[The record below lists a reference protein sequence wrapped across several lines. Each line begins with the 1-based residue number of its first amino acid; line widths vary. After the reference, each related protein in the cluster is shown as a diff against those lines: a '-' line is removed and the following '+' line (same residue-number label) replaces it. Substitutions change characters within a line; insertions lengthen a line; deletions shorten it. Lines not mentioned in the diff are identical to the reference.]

1 MKDEHQQDGFRSN
14 EERPL
19 KFNAGDQ
26 AWDGVS
32 FSVSLKSASAES
44 ESVGGSRETAERF
57 NRSYFSRTELH
68 PEFLVLRE
76 GENDR
81 RVVTAGNPATAA
93 GPCLVRSEAWLL
105 KPELEK
111 LYNTWITSDNEA
123 ETDRVLQR
131 IYYILRSTAAGLL
144 ESSDGNW
151 VAVTLPFTPELS
163 ARPLKLNALQDV
175 QLEAL
180 FAALGERYR
189 QGCDS
194 RVDLLAPY
202 PASGAEFA
210 AMREFI
216 ETVAEQTLGHAF
228 AATCRIGALLA
239 PDAHRAAEEIVRIAD
254 FLVLDGA
261 AMAAAPEDDAA
272 AEGFALAA
280 GQVLTAV
287 RRIKPAAVVL
297 AAGAPAA
304 SALADLYRIGLNGI
318 FCSADQRTEAL
329 LRAACLTWMARQ
341 ETFEHTEGVRAV
353 K

>member
-19 KFNAGDQ
+19 KYNAGDQ
-26 AWDGVS
+26 VWDGIS
-32 FSVSLKSASAES
+32 FSVSLHSASAEPGS
-44 ESVGGSRETAERF
+44 GGGSREITDRL
-57 NRSYFSRTELH
+57 NRSYFSRTEKQ
-68 PEFLVLRE
+68 PVFLVLRE

-81 RVVTAGNPATAA
+81 REAIEGSPGAA
-93 GPCLVRSEAWLL
+93 GPCLVRSEDWLL
-105 KPELEK
+105 KPELVA
-111 LYNTWITSDNEA
+111 LYNTWITNEDDLVA
-123 ETDRVLQR
+123 DRVLQR
-131 IYYILRSTAAGLL
+131 IYYMLRSSAASLL
-144 ESSDGNW
+144 ESSDGSW
-151 VAVTLPFTPELS
+151 VAVSLPYNAELS
-163 ARPLKLNALQDV
+163 ARPSKMAAIQDV

-180 FAALGERYR
+180 FAALGERHR
-189 QGCDS
+189 QGRDN
-194 RVDLLAPY
+194 RVDLLAPF

-210 AMREFI
+210 EMREFI

-228 AATCRIGALLA
+228 AASCRIGALVA
-239 PDAHRAAEEIVRIAD
+239 PEAERAAEEIVRIAD

-280 GQVLTAV
+280 GQILAAV
-287 RRIKPAAVVL
+287 RRVKPAAVVL

-304 SALADLYRIGLNGI
+304 SALADLYAIGLNGI

-341 ETFEHTEGVRAV
+341 ETFDPIEGVRAA

>member
-1 MKDEHQQDGFRSN
+1 M
-14 EERPL
+14 
-19 KFNAGDQ
+19 
-26 AWDGVS
+26 
-32 FSVSLKSASAES
+32 
-44 ESVGGSRETAERF
+44 
-57 NRSYFSRTELH
+57 
-68 PEFLVLRE
+68 
-76 GENDR
+76 
-81 RVVTAGNPATAA
+81 
-93 GPCLVRSEAWLL
+93 
-105 KPELEK
+105 
-111 LYNTWITSDNEA
+111 
-123 ETDRVLQR
+123 QR

-144 ESSDGNW
+144 ESSDGSW

-228 AATCRIGALLA
+228 AATCRIGALIA

-280 GQVLTAV
+280 GQILTAV
-287 RRIKPAAVVL
+287 RRIKPAAVVF

-304 SALADLYRIGLNGI
+304 YALADLYRIGLNGI

-329 LRAACLTWMARQ
+329 LRAACLTWMTRQ